1 MKNWLRLSLLLLLV
15 AAVFSYWWHSS
26 SEDSTS
32 IYTERELIP
41 DFIAEQLTR
50 TVYNEDGQLSEL
62 VQAERMEHFEW
73 LGFTQLEKPVF
84 TLLDRA
90 HNLSWQAS
98 SVSAVLYPN
107 DKLILDGE
115 VLLQNLAPDDLIDRV
130 QTSYLEMSLPSELI
144 TTDEEVMIFGIGF
157 TIHGLGMRASL
168 NEQSI
173 FMQQHLR
180 TDYQND

>member
-1 MKNWLRLSLLLLLV
+1 MKGWQQLGLLLLLL
-15 AAVFSYWWHSS
+15 AAISYWWHSS
-26 SEDSTS
+26 SEDSAS
-32 IYTERELIP
+32 ITTERELIP

-50 TVYNEDGQLSEL
+50 TVYDEDGQLSEL
-62 VQAERMEHFEW
+62 MQAERMEHYEW

-115 VLLQNLAPDDLIDRV
+115 VLLQNLTAGDLIDRV
-130 QTSYLEMSLPSELI
+130 QTSYLEMSLHSEQLS
-144 TTDEEVMIFGIGF
+144 TEEEVTIFGSGF
-157 TIHGLGMRASL
+157 FMHGLGMQANL
-168 NEQSI
+168 NEQTI
-173 FMQQHLR
+173 FIKHHIRTEYQH
-180 TDYQND
+180 D